1 MLYLYYIIIN
11 NSQKQG
17 DFIMNNSQKL
27 DFNDTNLYIGINVH
41 KKNWEVAI
49 RVTVYSLIVLIWKLP
64 S

>member
-1 MLYLYYIIIN
+1 
-11 NSQKQG
+11 
-17 DFIMNNSQKL
+17 MNHNQHL
-27 DFNDTNLYIGINVH
+27 DFNNTNLYIGIDVH